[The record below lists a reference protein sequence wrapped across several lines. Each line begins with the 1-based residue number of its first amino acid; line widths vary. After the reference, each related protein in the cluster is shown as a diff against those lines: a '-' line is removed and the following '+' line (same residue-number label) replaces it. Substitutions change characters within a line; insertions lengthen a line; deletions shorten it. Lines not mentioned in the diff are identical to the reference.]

1 MNTFEIGDKV
11 VYPNHG
17 VGIIE
22 KISNRLVSGKFERFY
37 LLRICSNDI
46 LVMVPTA
53 NAGDV
58 GLRKIIERRDVE
70 QLISFLSNHQLLTQK
85 DWKDRFKE
93 NSEKMRTGSIFHVAE
108 VFKNLVYLS
117 RVKPL
122 SFREKRMLDRARFLL
137 ISELSTVMN
146 LAELEIE
153 DRNLLSLLE
162 ENRPLHVIIAIGSG
176 AQEKLGYYLR
186 ENSSHRPA
194 IHCTGAALGF
204 VTGEQI
210 PIPVWAYR
218 LYLGW
223 LLRLMTQPHRF
234 VPRLMRALE
243 LPWLIWKYG
252 ENLPP
257 IWRKNGRSV
266 ICDP

>member
-1 MNTFEIGDKV
+1 MDTFEIGDKV

-22 KISNRLVSGKFERFY
+22 KISNRLVQGRFEKFY

-58 GLRKIIERRDVE
+58 GLRKIIERRAVE
-70 QLISFLSNHQLLTQK
+70 QLLTSLANNQFFAQK

-93 NSEKMRTGSIFHVAE
+93 NSERMRSGSIFHVAE

-146 LAELEIE
+146 VGEPEIE
-153 DRNLLSLLE
+153 DR
-162 ENRPLHVIIAIGSG
+162 I
-176 AQEKLGYYLR
+176 EK
-186 ENSSHRPA
+186 A
-194 IHCTGAALGF
+194 
-204 VTGEQI
+204 VTKACGKV
-210 PIPVWAYR
+210 PVA
-218 LYLGW
+218 
-223 LLRLMTQPHRF
+223 
-234 VPRLMRALE
+234 
-243 LPWLIWKYG
+243 
-252 ENLPP
+252 
-257 IWRKNGRSV
+257 
-266 ICDP
+266 

>member
-1 MNTFEIGDKV
+1 MDQFEIGDKV

-22 KISNRLVSGKFERFY
+22 KISNRLVQSKFERFY

-53 NAGDV
+53 NAADV
-58 GLRKIIERRDVE
+58 GLRKIIEKQAVD
-70 QLISFLSNHQLLTQK
+70 QLLVFLGSNEFFTQR

-93 NSEKMRTGSIFHVAE
+93 NSEKMRSGSIFHVAE

-146 LAELEIE
+146 LKELDVEERIE
-153 DRNLLSLLE
+153 K
-162 ENRPLHVIIAIGSG
+162 A
-176 AQEKLGYYLR
+176 
-186 ENSSHRPA
+186 
-194 IHCTGAALGF
+194 
-204 VTGEQI
+204 VTKACGKV
-210 PIPVWAYR
+210 PVA
-218 LYLGW
+218 
-223 LLRLMTQPHRF
+223 
-234 VPRLMRALE
+234 
-243 LPWLIWKYG
+243 
-252 ENLPP
+252 
-257 IWRKNGRSV
+257 
-266 ICDP
+266 

>member
-1 MNTFEIGDKV
+1 MGSSPLTLDVPTAIPLKYFSLRWGMETFEIGDKV

-22 KISNRLVSGKFERFY
+22 KISNRLVAGKFERFY

-58 GLRKIIERRDVE
+58 GLRKIVERRDVD
-70 QLISFLSNHQLLTQK
+70 QLLSFLGSNQFFSQK

-93 NSEKMRTGSIFHVAE
+93 NSEKMRSGSIFHVAE

-137 ISELSTVMN
+137 VSELSTVMN
-146 LAELEIE
+146 QAELDIE
-153 DRNLLSLLE
+153 DR
-162 ENRPLHVIIAIGSG
+162 I
-176 AQEKLGYYLR
+176 EK
-186 ENSSHRPA
+186 A
-194 IHCTGAALGF
+194 
-204 VTGEQI
+204 VTKACGK
-210 PIPVWAYR
+210 IPVA
-218 LYLGW
+218 
-223 LLRLMTQPHRF
+223 
-234 VPRLMRALE
+234 
-243 LPWLIWKYG
+243 
-252 ENLPP
+252 
-257 IWRKNGRSV
+257 
-266 ICDP
+266 

>member
-1 MNTFEIGDKV
+1 MFMNKIAQNPRPAWLQKDYALDGRRRTAYNIVVFRWDMNTFEIGDKV

-22 KISNRLVSGKFERFY
+22 KISNRLISGKFERFY

-70 QLISFLSNHQLLTQK
+70 QLLTFLSSNQFLSQK

-153 DRNLLSLLE
+153 DR
-162 ENRPLHVIIAIGSG
+162 I
-176 AQEKLGYYLR
+176 EK
-186 ENSSHRPA
+186 A
-194 IHCTGAALGF
+194 
-204 VTGEQI
+204 VTKGCGKV
-210 PIPVWAYR
+210 PVA
-218 LYLGW
+218 
-223 LLRLMTQPHRF
+223 
-234 VPRLMRALE
+234 
-243 LPWLIWKYG
+243 
-252 ENLPP
+252 
-257 IWRKNGRSV
+257 
-266 ICDP
+266 

>member
-1 MNTFEIGDKV
+1 MCLISRNPQPVWLQGEYKLDVCHLNCLKYVQFVRGDMDTFEIGDKV

-22 KISNRLVSGKFERFY
+22 KISNRLVQGKFERFY
-37 LLRICSNDI
+37 LLRISSNDI

-70 QLISFLSNHQLLTQK
+70 QLLLFLSNSQFLTQK

-108 VFKNLVYLS
+108 VFKNLVHLS
-117 RVKPL
+117 RLKPL

-146 LAELEIE
+146 VNEVEIE
-153 DRNLLSLLE
+153 VR
-162 ENRPLHVIIAIGSG
+162 I
-176 AQEKLGYYLR
+176 EK
-186 ENSSHRPA
+186 A
-194 IHCTGAALGF
+194 
-204 VTGEQI
+204 VTKGCNK
-210 PIPVWAYR
+210 
-218 LYLGW
+218 
-223 LLRLMTQPHRF
+223 
-234 VPRLMRALE
+234 VPEA
-243 LPWLIWKYG
+243 
-252 ENLPP
+252 
-257 IWRKNGRSV
+257 
-266 ICDP
+266 

>member
-1 MNTFEIGDKV
+1 MDTFEIGDKV

-22 KISNRLVSGKFERFY
+22 KISNRLVAGKFERFY

-58 GLRKIIERRDVE
+58 GLRRIVERRDVE
-70 QLISFLSNHQLLTQK
+70 QLLSFLGSNQFFTQK

-93 NSEKMRTGSIFHVAE
+93 NSEKMRSGSIFHVAE

-137 ISELSTVMN
+137 VSELSTVMN
-146 LAELEIE
+146 QAELDIE
-153 DRNLLSLLE
+153 DC
-162 ENRPLHVIIAIGSG
+162 I
-176 AQEKLGYYLR
+176 EK
-186 ENSSHRPA
+186 A
-194 IHCTGAALGF
+194 
-204 VTGEQI
+204 VTRACGKV
-210 PIPVWAYR
+210 PVA
-218 LYLGW
+218 
-223 LLRLMTQPHRF
+223 
-234 VPRLMRALE
+234 
-243 LPWLIWKYG
+243 
-252 ENLPP
+252 
-257 IWRKNGRSV
+257 
-266 ICDP
+266 

>member
-1 MNTFEIGDKV
+1 MDQFEIGDKV

-58 GLRKIIERRDVE
+58 GLRKIIEKKDVDH
-70 QLISFLSNHQLLTQK
+70 LLSFLTSNQFFSQR

-93 NSEKMRTGSIFHVAE
+93 NSEKMRSGSIFHVAE

-146 LAELEIE
+146 LKELEV
-153 DRNLLSLLE
+153 E
-162 ENRPLHVIIAIGSG
+162 ERIDKAVTKACGKVPV
-176 AQEKLGYYLR
+176 AQG
-186 ENSSHRPA
+186 
-194 IHCTGAALGF
+194 
-204 VTGEQI
+204 
-210 PIPVWAYR
+210 
-218 LYLGW
+218 
-223 LLRLMTQPHRF
+223 
-234 VPRLMRALE
+234 
-243 LPWLIWKYG
+243 
-252 ENLPP
+252 
-257 IWRKNGRSV
+257 
-266 ICDP
+266 

>member
-1 MNTFEIGDKV
+1 VGSSEYGLDVAKLLPLKYWESLVGLMDTFEIGDKV

-22 KISNRLVSGKFERFY
+22 KISNRLVAGKFERFY

-53 NAGDV
+53 NASDV
-58 GLRKIIERRDVE
+58 GLRKIIDRRDVE
-70 QLISFLSNHQLLTQK
+70 QLLSFLGSNQFFTQK

-93 NSEKMRTGSIFHVAE
+93 NSEKMRSGSIFHVAE

-146 LAELEIE
+146 SSEMEIE
-153 DRNLLSLLE
+153 DR
-162 ENRPLHVIIAIGSG
+162 I
-176 AQEKLGYYLR
+176 EK
-186 ENSSHRPA
+186 A
-194 IHCTGAALGF
+194 
-204 VTGEQI
+204 VTKACGKV
-210 PIPVWAYR
+210 PVA
-218 LYLGW
+218 
-223 LLRLMTQPHRF
+223 
-234 VPRLMRALE
+234 
-243 LPWLIWKYG
+243 
-252 ENLPP
+252 
-257 IWRKNGRSV
+257 
-266 ICDP
+266 

>member
-1 MNTFEIGDKV
+1 MIMNQFDIGDKV

-22 KISNRLVSGKFERFY
+22 KISNRLVQGKFERFY

-53 NAGDV
+53 NALDV
-58 GLRKIIERRDVE
+58 GLRKIIERKDVE
-70 QLISFLSNHQLLTQK
+70 QLLSYLASNQFFTQR

-93 NSEKMRTGSIFHVAE
+93 NSERMRSGSIFHVAE

-146 LAELEIE
+146 TGEIE
-153 DRNLLSLLE
+153 IE
-162 ENRPLHVIIAIGSG
+162 ERIERA
-176 AQEKLGYYLR
+176 
-186 ENSSHRPA
+186 
-194 IHCTGAALGF
+194 
-204 VTGEQI
+204 VTKACGKVQQ
-210 PIPVWAYR
+210 PPV
-218 LYLGW
+218 
-223 LLRLMTQPHRF
+223 
-234 VPRLMRALE
+234 
-243 LPWLIWKYG
+243 
-252 ENLPP
+252 N
-257 IWRKNGRSV
+257 
-266 ICDP
+266 